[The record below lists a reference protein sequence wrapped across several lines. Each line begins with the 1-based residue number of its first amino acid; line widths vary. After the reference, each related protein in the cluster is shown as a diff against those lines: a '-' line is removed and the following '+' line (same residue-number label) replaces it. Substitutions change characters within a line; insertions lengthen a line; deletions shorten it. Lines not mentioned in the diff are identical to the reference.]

1 MTKQKIKVTYMK
13 DEKINNENNGIIP
26 TMFRR
31 IICTLYKGH
40 CFVRVTPKDINEKAL
55 FECTY
60 CKNNTYGK
68 PYYLIYWED

>member
-1 MTKQKIKVTYMK
+1 MK

-60 CKNNTYGK
+60 CKK
-68 PYYLIYWED
+68 QHVW